1 MAKET
6 FTKAAEKPKRD
17 FGTWMGI
24 LTLAGMGLIC
34 TGGAVGGI
42 YLAAVSFATQPA
54 AAAGGLI
61 MSAAMGFVLP
71 KISSALRDQ
80 FTGPHSGPGAV
91 VLSRLRRGVAPLAAG
106 RGYHP
111 ALCKS
116 HRLDP
121 RRRPPQNRWSLPD
134 DPSLFPRRT
143 VKTNIKT
150 VWESTQ
156 APHHENDPQDRRS
169 EKAGLFP

>member
-1 MAKET
+1 MNIMPNEQQSDRFKMAKET

-80 FTGPHSGPGAV
+80 FTGPQAATPS
-91 VLSRLRRGVAPLAAG
+91 APKQME
-106 RGYHP
+106 P
-111 ALCKS
+111 A
-116 HRLDP
+116 R
-121 RRRPPQNRWSLPD
+121 
-134 DPSLFPRRT
+134 
-143 VKTNIKT
+143 
-150 VWESTQ
+150 
-156 APHHENDPQDRRS
+156 
-169 EKAGLFP
+169 